1 MDLTLEQFEK
11 ASEVVDSTIRMS
23 NYDFEKNLRSEIDNF
38 YTNLDMKVLNNRK
51 KVHDFLSH
59 MSSLYLNIIL
69 NGHYVYL
76 LGEKEEDLAQK
87 GREIIVEYLTK
98 FRTEGL

>member
-1 MDLTLEQFEK
+1 MDLTPEQFEK
-11 ASEVVDSTIRMS
+11 ASEVVDSTIRMN

-69 NGHYVYL
+69 NGQDVYL
-76 LGEKEEDLAQK
+76 LAEKEEDLAQK

>member
-69 NGHYVYL
+69 NGHDVYL